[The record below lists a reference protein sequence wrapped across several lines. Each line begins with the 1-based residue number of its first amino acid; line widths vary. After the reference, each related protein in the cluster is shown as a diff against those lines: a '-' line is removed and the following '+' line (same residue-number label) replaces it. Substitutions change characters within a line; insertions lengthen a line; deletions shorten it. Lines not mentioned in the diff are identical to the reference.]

1 MAMPTRHP
9 PIPRLWLMTD
19 PRLGDALWTA
29 LARLPRGSGVIFR
42 HYHLPSA
49 ERRALF
55 ARIAKV
61 ARRRGLVLLRAGAE
75 PMRGERGTHGRR
87 GRGLTTWP
95 VHSRC
100 EAITA
105 IRAGADA
112 LLVSPVFPTRSHPG
126 APVLGPARFGLLLR
140 GLEVPIIALG
150 GMDARKAR
158 RLKALGIHGW
168 AAIDAWTR

>member
-1 MAMPTRHP
+1 MRPRHP

-19 PRLGDALWTA
+19 PRMGDSLWDA

-42 HYHLPSA
+42 HYALPLA

-61 ARRRGLVLLRAGAE
+61 ARRRGLMLLRAGPA

-87 GRGLTTWP
+87 GPGLTTWP
-95 VHSRC
+95 VHKRSD
-100 EAITA
+100 ALAA

-112 LLVSPVFPTRSHPG
+112 LFVSPVFATRSHPG
-126 APVLGPARFGLLLR
+126 AAPLGPIRFGLLAR
-140 GLEVPIIALG
+140 GLTVPVVALG
-150 GMDARKAR
+150 GMDAQRAR
-158 RLKALGIHGW
+158 RLEPFGIHGW
-168 AAIDAWTR
+168 AAIDAWSR

>member
-1 MAMPTRHP
+1 MPTRHP

-19 PRLGDALWTA
+19 PRLGDALWDA
-29 LARLPRGSGVIFR
+29 LERLPRGSGVIFR
-42 HYHLPSA
+42 HYQLPPF

-55 ARIAKV
+55 ARIAKI
-61 ARRRGLVLLRAGAE
+61 ARRRGLILLRAGAE

-87 GRGLTTWP
+87 GRGLATWP
-95 VHSRC
+95 VHSRR
-100 EAITA
+100 EAVAA

-126 APVLGPARFGLLLR
+126 TPVLGPVRFGLLVR
-140 GLEVPIIALG
+140 GLNVPIIALG
-150 GMDARKAR
+150 GMDPHKAR

-168 AAIDAWTR
+168 AAIDAWAR

>member
-1 MAMPTRHP
+1 MPTRHP

-19 PRLGDALWTA
+19 PRLGDALWDA

-42 HYHLPSA
+42 HYQLPAA

-75 PMRGERGTHGRR
+75 PMRGESGTHGRR

-95 VHSRC
+95 VHSRR
-100 EAITA
+100 EAIAA

-126 APVLGPARFGLLLR
+126 APVLGPVRFGLLVR
-140 GLEVPIIALG
+140 GLAVPVIALG
-150 GMDARKAR
+150 GMNAQKAK
-158 RLKALGIHGW
+158 RLRALGIHGW

>member
-1 MAMPTRHP
+1 MSTRKP

-19 PRLGDALWTA
+19 PRLGDRLWDALD
-29 LARLPRGSGVIFR
+29 RLPRGSGVIFR
-42 HYHLPSA
+42 HYHLPLP

-61 ARRRGLVLLRAGAE
+61 ARRRGLILLRAGAD

-95 VHSRC
+95 VHSRH
-100 EAITA
+100 EAAAA

-126 APVLGPARFGLLLR
+126 APALGPARFGLLIR
-140 GLEVPIIALG
+140 GLDVPVIALG
-150 GMDARKAR
+150 GMNPHNAR
-158 RLKALGIHGW
+158 RLRSMGIHGW
-168 AAIDAWTR
+168 AAIDAWAR

>member
-1 MAMPTRHP
+1 MPTRHP

-19 PRLGDALWTA
+19 PRLGEALWDA

-42 HYHLPSA
+42 HYQLPSA

-61 ARRRGLVLLRAGAE
+61 ARRRGLVLLRAGAT
-75 PMRGERGTHGRR
+75 PMRGERGTHGAR
-87 GRGLTTWP
+87 GRWLTTWP
-95 VHSRC
+95 VHSRR
-100 EAITA
+100 EAMAA

-126 APVLGPARFGLLLR
+126 APALGPVRFGMLVR
-140 GLEVPIIALG
+140 GLPVPVLALG
-150 GMDARKAR
+150 GMDARNAR
-158 RLKALGIHGW
+158 RLAPFGIHGW
-168 AAIDAWTR
+168 AAIDAWAR

>member
-1 MAMPTRHP
+1 MPTRHP

-42 HYHLPSA
+42 HYQLPVT

-75 PMRGERGTHGRR
+75 PMRGEIGTHGRR
-87 GRGLTTWP
+87 GCGLTTWP

-100 EAITA
+100 EAIAA

-112 LLVSPVFPTRSHPG
+112 LLVSPVFQTRSHPG
-126 APVLGPARFGLLLR
+126 APVLGPARLGLLVR
-140 GLEVPIIALG
+140 GLKVPIIALG
-150 GMDARKAR
+150 GMDAHNAR
-158 RLKALGIHGW
+158 RLKLLGIHGW

>member
-1 MAMPTRHP
+1 MPTRHP

-19 PRLGDALWTA
+19 PRLGDALWPA
-29 LARLPRGSGVIFR
+29 LERLPRGSGVIFR
-42 HYHLPSA
+42 HYQLPSG

-75 PMRGERGTHGRR
+75 PMRGEMGTHGRR
-87 GRGLTTWP
+87 GRGRTTWP
-95 VHSRC
+95 VHSRR
-100 EAITA
+100 EAIAA

-126 APVLGPARFGLLLR
+126 APVLGPVRFGLLVR
-140 GLEVPIIALG
+140 GLTVPVIALG
-150 GMDARKAR
+150 GMDAHKAR
-158 RLKALGIHGW
+158 RLTALGVHGW

>member
-1 MAMPTRHP
+1 MRRRHP

-19 PRLGDALWTA
+19 PRLGDRLWDALE
-29 LARLPRGSGVIFR
+29 RLPRGSGVIFR
-42 HYHLPSA
+42 HYQLPPA

-61 ARRRGLVLLRAGAE
+61 ARRRGLVLLRAGAT
-75 PMRGERGTHGRR
+75 PMRGEAGTHGRR

-95 VHSRC
+95 VHSRR
-100 EAITA
+100 EAVMA

-112 LLVSPVFPTRSHPG
+112 LLVSPAFPTRSHPG
-126 APVLGPARFGLLLR
+126 AAALGPVRFGLLIRNLPPC
-140 GLEVPIIALG
+140 VIALG

-158 RLKALGIHGW
+158 RLAPLGIHGW
-168 AAIDAWTR
+168 AAIDAWAR